1 MIEMFKWFASLSAL
15 QGGLLFI
22 AVLLVLGLMPYY
34 GIIYKCIGF
43 LYRKEKGKILDF
55 EFDITPDHYLVTLN
69 GKEYY
74 KLPDDQGFLLNGGS
88 IILTW
93 RVTGAYRVDIEGVG
107 KNLKG
112 NGAYTI
118 VNRKQPNFKMT
129 IYTLQGK
136 KTKILHL
143 PVDKIRDLKT
153 TKLVNQ
159 KIGLTRALMQP
170 TTQEFTRAAYTGF
183 AFTHSQPKVSITYPN
198 AKIPYPINERMNY
211 TSPHQG
217 VDRNKVLSALLEEQN
232 TVKLNFLNSQKYTE
246 NGKHLFHVVRDKMHQ
261 EIRENK

>member
-1 MIEMFKWFASLSAL
+1 
-15 QGGLLFI
+15 
-22 AVLLVLGLMPYY
+22 
-34 GIIYKCIGF
+34 
-43 LYRKEKGKILDF
+43 
-55 EFDITPDHYLVTLN
+55 
-69 GKEYY
+69 
-74 KLPDDQGFLLNGGS
+74 LNGGS

-93 RVTGAYRVDIEGVG
+93 RVTGAYRVDIDGVG

-112 NGAYTI
+112 NGAYTV
-118 VNRKQPNFKMT
+118 VNRKRPNFKMT
-129 IYTLQGK
+129 IYTLKGK

-159 KIGLTRALMQP
+159 KMGLTRALMQP

-183 AFTHSQPKVSITYPN
+183 TFTHSQPKVSITYPN

-217 VDRNKVLSALLEEQN
+217 VDRNKVLSALLEEQK
-232 TVKLNFLNSQKYTE
+232 TVKLNFLNAQKYTE